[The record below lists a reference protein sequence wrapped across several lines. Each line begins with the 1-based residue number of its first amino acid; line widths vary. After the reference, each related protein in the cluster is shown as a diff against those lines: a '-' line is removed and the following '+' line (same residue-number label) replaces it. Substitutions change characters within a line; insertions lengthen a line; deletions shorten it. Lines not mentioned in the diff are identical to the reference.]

1 MDVVIPYGVINIG
14 SGAFA
19 YCGNLTTIT
28 IPATVECIGDQAFM
42 KCKKLTIKGYADSCA
57 QKYAKANKIR
67 FVAIDDTSL

>member
-1 MDVVIPYGVINIG
+1 MDVVIPDGVINIG
-14 SGAFA
+14 FGAFA

-28 IPATVECIGDQAFM
+28 IPGTVECIGDQAFM

-57 QKYAKANKIR
+57 QKHATANKIH